1 ADMRDAIEQFLI
13 SLRLWLHPKKRVISR
28 TQDGIRFLGFRVWP
42 NRIWFC
48 GNSIRRVRRRV
59 RQMQH
64 DFAQGMISIEQIRQ
78 RINAWNG
85 HAAMVT
91 GTRYRSRLLHDM
103 IFCRTVTESLRSWGL
118 LEQQCQEHPL
128 LEPEQER

>member
-1 ADMRDAIEQFLI
+1 VAAPE
-13 SLRLWLHPKKRVISR
+13 KRVISR

-42 NRIWFC
+42 NWIWFC
-48 GNSIRRVRRRV
+48 KESIRRVRRRV
-59 RQMQH
+59 RQMQEE
-64 DFAQGMISIEQIRQ
+64 FARGISSLEQIRQ

-118 LEQQCQEHPL
+118 LEQQRQEHPL

>member
-1 ADMRDAIEQFLI
+1 
-13 SLRLWLHPKKRVISR
+13 
-28 TQDGIRFLGFRVWP
+28 
-42 NRIWFC
+42 
-48 GNSIRRVRRRV
+48 
-59 RQMQH
+59 MQH

-78 RINAWNG
+78 RIHAWNG

-103 IFCRTVTESLRSWGL
+103 IFCRTVTESLRSGGL
-118 LEQQCQEHPL
+118 LEQQCKEHPL